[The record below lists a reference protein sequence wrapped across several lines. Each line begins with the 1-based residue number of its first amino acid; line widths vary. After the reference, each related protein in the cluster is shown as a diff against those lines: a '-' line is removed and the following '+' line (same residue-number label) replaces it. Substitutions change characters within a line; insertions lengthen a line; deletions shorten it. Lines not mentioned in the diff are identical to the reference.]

1 MAVALGAIYGIIGV
15 VLVAFANKYGA
26 LILYTLLLVTVL
38 ILAALVPKRRC
49 KYEGDKNKNQHCG
62 YH

>member
-1 MAVALGAIYGIIGV
+1 MAVTLGAIYGIIGV

-38 ILAALVPKRRC
+38 ILAAFIPKRRC
-49 KYEGDKNKNQHCG
+49 KYESDKNENQNCD